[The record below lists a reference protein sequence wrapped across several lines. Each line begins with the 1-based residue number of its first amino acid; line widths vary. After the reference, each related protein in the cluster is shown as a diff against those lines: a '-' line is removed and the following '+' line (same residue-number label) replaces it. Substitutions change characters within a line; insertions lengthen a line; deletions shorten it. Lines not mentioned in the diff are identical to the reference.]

1 MIQKNFRL
9 LLIEDNEDDALFILR
24 ALELSGFTVESEI
37 VKTAAMFRKMLEQPW
52 DIIISDY
59 HLPGFGGHIA
69 LSMVKE
75 MGLSIP
81 FIIVSGRIGEDVAV
95 SLINDGASDYVMK
108 DNLKKLPA
116 AIEKALQQIEVKR
129 MARKG
134 ESQQNIL
141 ASVVKNTNHGVMIT
155 DVNGLIEWVND
166 GFVKLTGYTS
176 AESLGKKPG
185 LLLQGPDT
193 DTETVGYISRQIK
206 HKQGAQCEILNYTK
220 SGRQLWLDLQ
230 IHPIFNAK
238 GDVEKFFSYLVDV
251 TERRLLSARE
261 SRINEQLEKKILEV
275 TVEHEALL
283 ADIKKNYSAI
293 LGNIN
298 HMFSDSNA
306 MYTKAIKSIAAKLS
320 EEEKEMCDTIL
331 QNTRVLEATMANTQ
345 EFVNLSNKKIELEEV
360 NIQSS
365 VYTILNALKS
375 AQPDLQLELTIEE
388 LPTVRTDAELINRV
402 LHHVLA
408 NAFKFSKNKE
418 KLKLKISYS
427 QDGKKHLFKFSDNGA
442 GFDMKFHDSIF
453 VHFNRVFS
461 QSEFEGSGMGL
472 GNAKRFLDKLN
483 GSIWAES
490 NSGQGSTFCFTLPI
504 T

>member
-1 MIQKNFRL
+1 MQKKFRL

-24 ALELSGFTVESEI
+24 ALELSGFTIENEI

-95 SLINDGASDYVMK
+95 ALINDGASDYVMK

-155 DVNGLIEWVND
+155 DANGLIEWVND
-166 GFVKLTGYTS
+166 GFVKLTGYSS
-176 AESLGKKPG
+176 AESMGKKPG

-193 DTETVGYISRQIK
+193 DAETVAYISRQIK
-206 HKQGAQCEILNYTK
+206 NKQSAQCEILNYTK

-230 IHPIFNAK
+230 IHPIFNAS
-238 GDVEKFFSYLVDV
+238 GDTEKFFSYLVDV
-251 TERRLLSARE
+251 TERKLLSARE
-261 SRINEQLEKKILEV
+261 TRINEQLEKKILEA
-275 TVEHEALL
+275 TVKHQALL
-283 ADIKKNYSAI
+283 LDIQENYSVI
-293 LGNIN
+293 LSNIQN
-298 HMFSDSNA
+298 LFAENNVMFD
-306 MYTKAIKSIAAKLS
+306 KALKSITSKINAD
-320 EEEKEMCDTIL
+320 EEKIFNTINL
-331 QNTRVLEATMANTQ
+331 NTRVLETTLNNTL
-345 EFVNLSNKKIELEEV
+345 EFVNLSNKKVELQEV
-360 NIQSS
+360 NIQSQ
-365 VYTILNALKS
+365 VYSILNHIKLNY
-375 AQPDLQLELTIEE
+375 PTLQLDLTIDE
-388 LPTVRTDAELINRV
+388 LPTVSTDSEIINAV
-402 LHHVLA
+402 LQHILS

-418 KLKLKISYS
+418 KFRLKISYS
-427 QDGKKHLFKFSDNGA
+427 LDGNKHLFRITDNGV
-442 GFDMKFHDSIF
+442 GFDMKNHDSLFI
-453 VHFNRVFS
+453 HFNRIFT
-461 QSEFEGSGMGL
+461 QSEFQGSGMGL
-472 GNAKRFLDKLN
+472 SNTKRFLEKLN
-483 GSIWAES
+483 GNIWAES
-490 NSGQGSTFCFTLPI
+490 NPGQGSTFCFTLPVN
-504 T
+504 